1 MSSAR
6 RSLRGERMRN
16 FEWDNKTEVIF
27 GCGTV
32 AEAGRLVRRFGGS
45 RVLLVYGGGSVI
57 RSGLLDRVAASLEAE
72 GISAVRFGGV
82 QPNPRL
88 QKAREGVQLGLS
100 EQVDFIL
107 PVGGGSV
114 IDTAKAIA
122 HGIANPDV
130 DIWEYWKKTETVA
143 KTTKLGVILTIP
155 AAGSETSNSAVLTN
169 EETGAKWGLST
180 VWNRPLFAIM
190 DPDAA
195 ATLPAYQVGCGVAD
209 IMMHT
214 LDRYFNAVF
223 DNELTDELA
232 EALLRVVI
240 RHGPAAVK
248 NPADSHA
255 MSEVMWAGSLSHNGL
270 TGLGG
275 TVDFAVH
282 QFGHELSARYDVAH
296 GASLAAVWGTWAR
309 YVLEGNEHRFARYA
323 KNVWG
328 LQGADEAAL
337 AMAGIG
343 ATEEFF
349 RSIGM
354 PTSIGD
360 LGKTV
365 TEADLMHMAEGC
377 SRGHTRTV
385 GRMRVLDH
393 DDMLEIYRRAL

>member
-1 MSSAR
+1 MR
-6 RSLRGERMRN
+6 R

-27 GCGTV
+27 GCGT
-32 AEAGRLVRRFGGS
+32 AEEAGRQVRRFGGT
-45 RVLLVYGGGSVI
+45 RAMVVYGGGSVI
-57 RSGLLDRVAASLEAE
+57 RSGLLDRVCASLEAE
-72 GISAVRFGGV
+72 GIAVIRFGGV

-88 QKAREGVQLGLS
+88 QKAREGVQLGLA
-100 EQVDFIL
+100 EQVDFLL

-122 HGIANPDV
+122 IGIADPSV
-130 DIWEYWKKTETVA
+130 DIWEYWKKTVTVT
-143 KTTKLGVILTIP
+143 KTTKLGALLTLP

-169 EETGAKWGLST
+169 EETGEKWGLST
-180 VWNRPLFAIM
+180 VYNRPLFAIM
-190 DPDAA
+190 DPDVA
-195 ATLPAYQVGCGVAD
+195 ATLPPYQVGCGVAD

-214 LDRYFNAVF
+214 LDRYFNACF

-240 RHGPAAVK
+240 RHGTAAVK
-248 NPADSHA
+248 DPADSHA

-309 YVLEGNEHRFARYA
+309 YVLAGNEHRFARYA
-323 KNVWG
+323 RKVWQ
-328 LQGADEAAL
+328 LDIEDDAAA
-337 AMAGIG
+337 AMEGIR
-343 ATEEFF
+343 ATEDYF
-349 RSIGM
+349 RAIGM

-360 LGKTV
+360 LGVTV
-365 TEADLMHMAEGC
+365 TEADLDHMAEGC
-377 SRGHTRTV
+377 SRGRSRTI
-385 GRMRVLDH
+385 GKMRVLAH
-393 DDMLEIYRRAL
+393 DDMREVYRKAL

>member
-1 MSSAR
+1 
-6 RSLRGERMRN
+6 MRN

-27 GCGTV
+27 GCGTA
-32 AEAGRLVRRFGGS
+32 AEAGKLVRRFGGT
-45 RVLLVYGGGSVI
+45 RAMVVYGGGSVV
-57 RSGLLDRVAASLEAE
+57 RSGLLDQVCAALETE
-72 GISAVRFGGV
+72 GIAAVRFGGV

-88 QKAREGVQLGLS
+88 QKAREGVQLGLA
-100 EQVDFIL
+100 EQVDFLL

-143 KTTKLGVILTIP
+143 KTTKLGVLLTIP

-169 EETGAKWGLST
+169 EETGEKWGLST
-180 VWNRPLFAIM
+180 VYNRPLFAIM
-190 DPDAA
+190 DPNVA
-195 ATLPAYQVGCGVAD
+195 ATLPPYQVGCGVAD

-240 RHGPAAVK
+240 RHGADAVK
-248 NPADSHA
+248 DPAESHA

-309 YVLEGNEHRFARYA
+309 YVLAGCEARFARYA
-323 KNVWG
+323 EKVWG
-328 LQGADEAAL
+328 LKGGDETAL
-337 AMAGIG
+337 ALAGIE
-343 ATEEFF
+343 ATEQYF
-349 RSIGM
+349 RSLGM

-360 LGKTV
+360 LGVTV
-365 TEADLMHMAEGC
+365 TEADLDRMAEGC
-377 SRGHTRTV
+377 SRGRSRTI
-385 GRMRVLDH
+385 GRMRVLAYE
-393 DDMLEIYRRAL
+393 DMREIYRRAL